1 MTRQAILEVN
11 DLTKHFLVGRS
22 IVSAGEV
29 VRAVDGVSFELI
41 QGETLSLVGES
52 GCGKSTLGRLVLRL
66 IAPTQGTVRYQGR
79 DIGGLTSRAMKI
91 LRRDMQIIF
100 QDPWSSLN
108 PRMTVREIIGE
119 GLRRQKDLSSRQR
132 KRRVLEMMKTV
143 GLRPE
148 HYDRHPHEFSGGQR
162 QRLGIA
168 RALIMGPKLVVADE
182 PLSALDVSVQA
193 QVVNLLAR
201 LKRDMGLSYLFISHD
216 LAVVEHIS
224 DRIAVMYLGKL
235 MELAS
240 KENIFSC
247 TRHPYTRAL
256 FSAAP
261 VTAVGREKNRII
273 LHGDVPSPLNPP
285 KGCRFHTRCPQ
296 VQDDC
301 RQLEPEFKP
310 LVPGHWV
317 ACHHPLDTNDKYQ
330 KGSRNN

>member
-1 MTRQAILEVN
+1 MNKQVILKVS
-11 DLTKHFLVGRS
+11 DLAKHFVVGRS
-22 IVSAGEV
+22 IVSSGEV
-29 VRAVDGVSFELI
+29 VKAVDGIGFELME
-41 QGETLSLVGES
+41 GETLSLVGES
-52 GCGKSTLGRLVLRL
+52 GCGKSTTGRLVLRL
-66 IAPTQGTVRYQGR
+66 IEPTAGAVVYRGR
-79 DIGGLTSRAMKI
+79 DISRLSSGE
-91 LRRDMQIIF
+91 LRRARREMQIIF

-108 PRMTVREIIGE
+108 PRMTVHQIIGE
-119 GLRRQKDLSSRQR
+119 GLRSQPGLTRAER
-132 KRRVLEMMKTV
+132 KKRVLQMMETV

-240 KENIFSC
+240 KERLFAAPL
-247 TRHPYTRAL
+247 HPYTQAL

-261 VTAVGREKNRII
+261 LPEVGGPRKRII
-273 LHGDVPSPLNPP
+273 LTGDVPSPLNPP
-285 KGCRFHTRCPQ
+285 PGCRFNSRCPQ
-296 VQDDC
+296 AQADC
-301 RQLEPEFKP
+301 RRQEPEFRE
-310 LVPGHWV
+310 LEPGHWV
-317 ACHHPLDTNDKYQ
+317 ACHHPL
-330 KGSRNN
+330 SREEQSSN

>member
-1 MTRQAILEVN
+1 MQAILKVK

-22 IVSAGEV
+22 LLSAGEV
-29 VRAVDGVSFELI
+29 VKAVDGVSFSLM

-52 GCGKSTLGRLVLRL
+52 GCGKSTTGRLVLRL
-66 IAPTQGTVRYQGR
+66 IPPTQGSVIYQGQ
-79 DIGGLTSRAMKI
+79 DIAALSAEKMRK
-91 LRRDMQIIF
+91 LRSEMQIIF

-108 PRMTVREIIGE
+108 PRMTVKEIIGE
-119 GLRRQKDLSSRQR
+119 GLRRQPEIDRAER
-132 KRRVLEMMKTV
+132 KKRVLRMMETV

-168 RALIMGPKLVVADE
+168 RALIMRPKLVVADE

-201 LKRDMGLSYLFISHD
+201 LKRDLGLSYLFISHD

-240 KENIFSC
+240 KRQIFSQP
-247 TRHPYTRAL
+247 RHPYTQAL

-261 VTAVGREKNRII
+261 TTEVGREKNRII
-273 LHGDVPSPLNPP
+273 LSGDVPSPLNPP
-285 KGCRFHTRCPQ
+285 SGCRFHTRCPQ
-296 VQDDC
+296 AQEDC
-301 RQLEPEFKP
+301 RQLEPEFK
-310 LVPGHWV
+310 LLAPGHWV
-317 ACHHPLDTNDKYQ
+317 ACHHPL
-330 KGSRNN
+330 GG

>member
-1 MTRQAILEVN
+1 MSVQAILKVE
-11 DLTKHFLVGRS
+11 DLTKHFALGRS
-22 IVSAGEV
+22 MLSSGDVIK
-29 VRAVDGVSFELI
+29 AVDGVSFSLM

-52 GCGKSTLGRLVLRL
+52 GCGKSTIGRLVLRL
-66 IAPTQGTVRYQGR
+66 IPPTRGAVFYQDQ
-79 DIGGLTSRAMKI
+79 DIGQLPPERMRK
-91 LRRDMQIIF
+91 LRSEMQIIF

-108 PRMTVREIIGE
+108 PRMTVKEIIGE
-119 GLRRQKDLSSRQR
+119 GLRRETGLSSSER
-132 KRRVLEMMKTV
+132 KKRILRMMETV

-168 RALIMGPKLVVADE
+168 RALIMRPKLVVADE

-201 LKRDMGLSYLFISHD
+201 LKRDLGLSYLFISHD

-240 KENIFSC
+240 KRQLFSQP
-247 TRHPYTRAL
+247 RHPYTQAL

-261 VTAVGREKNRII
+261 TTEVGREKKRI
-273 LHGDVPSPLNPP
+273 LLSGDVPSPLNPP
-285 KGCRFHTRCPQ
+285 SGCRLHTRCPQ
-296 VQDDC
+296 AQEDC
-301 RQLEPEFKP
+301 RRLEPEFK
-310 LVPGHWV
+310 LLSPGHWV
-317 ACHHPLDTNDKYQ
+317 ACHHPLA
-330 KGSRNN
+330 S